1 MKFMHN
7 LSRSITLLI
16 CLTVLFASFVGAQEK
31 SSGSLSVVK
40 SNSEMVLLTEGVG
53 VENIVI
59 DKSRADDVIKTFGKK
74 FSLIKHGEHSS
85 EMYYKK
91 SCLSFYYMQND
102 KEKTIFDVTATLPC
116 ERNIATSKGIIL
128 GYSSL
133 QEVVR
138 IYGGNPEPLTTTETR
153 IWFYEYLG
161 VTFSTKFD
169 SWEEAQ
175 EDESFQRKIVSEI
188 SITNENVKKEEKQDN
203 SEDEDQ

>member
-1 MKFMHN
+1 M
-7 LSRSITLLI
+7 LLI

-31 SSGSLSVVK
+31 QSSDLLVVK
-40 SNSEMVLLTEGVG
+40 STSDTVLLTEGIG

-74 FSLIKHGEHSS
+74 YSLIKHGEHSS

-116 ERNIATSKGIIL
+116 KKNIATSKGIIL
-128 GYSSL
+128 GYSNL
-133 QEVVR
+133 KEVVR
-138 IYGGNPEPLTTTETR
+138 IYGGNPQPITTTETKL
-153 IWFYEYLG
+153 WFYEYPG
-161 VTFSTKFD
+161 ITFSTKFD
-169 SWEEAQ
+169 SWQETQ

-188 SITNENVKKEEKQDN
+188 SITNENVKKETKQDET
-203 SEDEDQ
+203 EDDN